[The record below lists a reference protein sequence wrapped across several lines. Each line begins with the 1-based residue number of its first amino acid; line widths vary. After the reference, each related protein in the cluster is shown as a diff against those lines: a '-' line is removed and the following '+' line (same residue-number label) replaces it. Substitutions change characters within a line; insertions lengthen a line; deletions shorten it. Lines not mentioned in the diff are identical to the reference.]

1 MSNKHPVS
9 AITALPPS
17 PEQDRHNRMVK
28 YVLAMSLRVFCI
40 LMCFFVQ
47 GWWLLVFAIGAI
59 VLPYLAVVLANVG
72 GETGGQ
78 VLRPGGLEP
87 LARQRPIIPDDVP
100 SGGATRE
107 DAADGAENR

>member
-28 YVLAMSLRVFCI
+28 YVLAMSLRVVCI
-40 LMCFFVQ
+40 VLCFFVQ

-72 GETGGQ
+72 SETGGQ

-87 LARQRPIIPDDVP
+87 IARQRPIIPDDAP
-100 SGGATRE
+100 SE
-107 DAADGAENR
+107 DTAAADAGDGAQSR